1 MSGAAY
7 FSDRSA
13 PVLGERRQ
21 WADLSIRSKN
31 AALRARVFIRFIL
44 PIRRGG
50 PSLCPPQ
57 DIAGTAEASLGMSG
71 CVRRHAVVA
80 HQAAPR

>member
-1 MSGAAY
+1 MG
-7 FSDRSA
+7 RSVD
-13 PVLGERRQ
+13 PVE
-21 WADLSIRSKN
+21 N
-31 AALRARVFIRFIL
+31 TALRARVFIRFIL
-44 PIRRGG
+44 PIKG
-50 PSLCPPQ
+50 PSPSLFPPQ